1 MKKIL
6 SLLLAAVMLLSC
18 LAGISLPV
26 TAKEDISG
34 VETISFARNGVG
46 GSPYMSGL
54 NKPVG
59 YAFKVD
65 PEKRLLSITIPEFA
79 TYNNNTNKGT
89 FKLYTWKGDRGTTV
103 AQKPLLEMDIVNH
116 VDHDALTLEI
126 DPSLKLTG
134 DLYFEVI
141 CLEGASY
148 TPWNAE
154 GGLIDPIPGKVTDMQ
169 AYLDG
174 NPANPFACEIT
185 IADMENKSA
194 SAFVTFTYDFS
205 KGLVAQEDYNQTNQ
219 IRIENKDGY
228 VTFVAE
234 GEDPYFR
241 FSDNYQPTTK
251 TNELAYA
258 VIEYRT
264 TASIAAGEIFT
275 NRKSG
280 AHWGDPNSYV
290 TWNYI
295 PDGEWHTVVVDASQ
309 VWGNDAN
316 DELYAFRFDPLVSGA
331 QVGDSIDVASIKFFA
346 DGLYANSYAADRE
359 ATIKEDEALLIADG
373 SRIVDF
379 GAGSP
384 VAGLTAPESAT
395 VYTQKDFTRLVTE
408 NSAEVTV
415 SGLDIPVAF
424 RYLTLVGRTKSA
436 DPSVDVGVTL
446 HSGASETA
454 ATVTLPTDG
463 YWAAVT
469 VELPAAE
476 GTAAVDSLTLTI
488 PAGWVDIT
496 YIGLFE
502 KASYAEKYTY
512 PRALNTHEYVFGS
525 ADVPVY
531 NVTDP
536 TLGSPFCSGGQSMG
550 QKFTADFAV
559 RGIIIPGHATW
570 GADPHNNSGY
580 FKLFNWNTDYN
591 TTVSGTPIVER
602 ELSNLKD
609 GEDLVITFDELPAG
623 EYCFEIKM
631 TTPGDKAYTGFNS
644 AAGGATPGTVSFR
657 NGQINDD
664 QLVAGYLTTGVGL
677 KDVGAEYGMDVTFE
691 YDFTK
696 HYDSVTEALGLNNM
710 SGMTVTDLCD
720 QGYLAIT
727 AQQNDPFFAFGVN
740 PTVTSNLMDHIVIKY
755 RTASKAKS
763 GELFVERTDGAAW
776 GQPYDKTNIV
786 WDWNADGEWQIAI
799 IDASSRWGNVYDV
812 LLTNI
817 RFDPLEK
824 PETTGESIDVAYI
837 KFFANG
843 KAAEAYAETEYVT
856 DGDKTVVRPP
866 LRPLDPS
873 TVKPVILFE
882 GETMTF
888 KGGNQMRN
896 AEYDFDRGCVTLQ
909 PTGSDPQYYLYRE
922 STKVAPF
929 MAVRYRTSTRGVGG
943 EIYVGSVQNT
953 PNGRSD
959 RIPYEYI
966 TDGEWHTVIIDLR
979 KSADYNR
986 TTNTINYLRFDFLHA
1001 DTGLSGSASID
1012 LEYIAFFETVD
1023 EATVYLHTL
1032 PAERNLHTATFVVN
1046 GKVLYQVEFRAGDAS
1061 LDEPVVPI
1069 LPGMIGAWEP
1079 YTLGDADITVNA
1091 VYTPTADSNV
1101 PDVPPLPSGEE
1112 TGNDDPETNVPIEI
1126 PTEPDET
1133 EELSEPTPD
1142 PAESNTPIE
1151 TTDPADPTE
1160 TTATSGTVGNADPAK
1175 KGCGSSVGM
1184 GLVSILLLA
1193 AAWVCGKKRDRL

>member
-1 MKKIL
+1 MKKFL
-6 SLLLAAVMLLSC
+6 SLLLSLLLLASCFAGMSIPAA
-18 LAGISLPV
+18 
-26 TAKEDISG
+26 AKEDISG

-59 YAFKVD
+59 YAFRVD

-79 TYNNNTNKGT
+79 TYSNNTNRGT
-89 FKLYTWKGDRGTTV
+89 FKLYAWKGDRGTTV

-126 DPSLKLTG
+126 DPALKLTG
-134 DLYFEVI
+134 ELYFEVI
-141 CLEGASY
+141 CLEGSSY

-205 KGLVAQEDYNQTNQ
+205 NGLVDGEDYNQTNQ
-219 IRIENKDGY
+219 IRIENKNGY
-228 VTFVAE
+228 VTFTAE

-241 FSDNYQPTTK
+241 FSDNYQPLPK
-251 TNELAYA
+251 TSDLAYM

-264 TASIAAGEIFT
+264 TAAIAAGEIFT

-280 AHWGDPNSYV
+280 AHWGDPNAYV

-295 PDGEWHTVVVDASQ
+295 PDGEWHTVVVDASG
-309 VWGNDAN
+309 VWGNDAT
-316 DELYAFRFDPLVSGA
+316 DELYAFRFDPLASGA
-331 QVGDSIDVASIKFFA
+331 QTGDSIDVASIKFFA

-379 GAGSP
+379 GAGAP
-384 VAGLTAPESAT
+384 VAGLSAPADVT
-395 VYTQKDFTRLVTE
+395 VYTQKNFTRFVTE
-408 NSAEVTV
+408 DTVEVTV
-415 SGLDIPVAF
+415 SGLDIPAAF
-424 RYLTLVGRTKSA
+424 RYLTLVGRTKSEA
-436 DPSVDVGVTL
+436 PTVDVGVTL
-446 HSGASETA
+446 HSDASETD
-454 ATVTLPTDG
+454 TVVALPTDG

-469 VELPAAE
+469 VELPTATD
-476 GTAAVDSLTLTI
+476 GAAVGSLTLTL
-488 PAGWVDIT
+488 PVGWVDIT

-502 KASYAEKYTY
+502 KASYAAKYIY

-550 QKFTADFAV
+550 QKFSADFPV
-559 RGIIIPGHATW
+559 RGVIIPGHATW

-580 FKLFNWNTDYN
+580 FKLFQWNTDYS
-591 TTVSGTPIVER
+591 TTMSGTPLVER

-623 EYCFEIKM
+623 EYCFEVKM

-657 NGQINDD
+657 NGQINDN

-696 HYDSVTEALGLNNM
+696 HYDSVTQSLGLSNM

-720 QGYLAIT
+720 QGYLSIT

-763 GELFVERTDGAAW
+763 GELFVDRTDGATW
-776 GQPYDKTNIV
+776 GQPYEKTNVI
-786 WDWNADGEWQIAI
+786 WDWNANGEWQIAV

-812 LLTNI
+812 LLKNI

-824 PETTGESIDVAYI
+824 PEGAGESIDVAYI
-837 KFFANG
+837 KFFANRR
-843 KAAEAYAETEYVT
+843 AAESFAATEYT
-856 DGDKTVVRPP
+856 ADGDKTIVKPP
-866 LRPLDPS
+866 LRPLDPA

-882 GETMTF
+882 GETMVF
-888 KGGNQMRN
+888 KGGNQMRD
-896 AEYDFDRGCVTLQ
+896 AEYDFSRGCVTVQ
-909 PTGSDPQYYLYRE
+909 PTGSDPHYYLYRE
-922 STKVAPF
+922 STKIAPF
-929 MAVRYRTSTRGVGG
+929 MAVRYRTSARGVGG
-943 EIYVGSVQNT
+943 EVFVGSVQNT
-953 PNGRSD
+953 PNTRSD
-959 RIPYEYI
+959 RIAFDYV
-966 TDGEWHTVIIDLR
+966 TDGEWHTAIIDLR
-979 KSADYNR
+979 KSADYDQ
-986 TTNTINYLRFDFLHA
+986 TTNTVHYLRFDFLHS

-1012 LEYIAFFETVD
+1012 LEYIAFFDTVD

-1046 GKVLYQVEFRAGDAS
+1046 GKVLYRVEFRAGDAS

-1069 LPGMIGAWEP
+1069 MPGMIGAWEP

-1091 VYTPTADSNV
+1091 IYTPATESDV
-1101 PDVPPLPSGEE
+1101 PDVPPLPSEE
-1112 TGNDDPETNVPIEI
+1112 DTGIDDPETNVSAET
-1126 PTEPDET
+1126 PT
-1133 EELSEPTPD
+1133 D
-1142 PAESNTPIE
+1142 PAEPTQPDD
-1151 TTDPADPTE
+1151 TTDTP
-1160 TTATSGTVGNADPAK
+1160 K
-1175 KGCGSSVGM
+1175 KGCGSALGM

-1193 AAWVCGKKRDRL
+1193 AACVLGKKRDRL